1 MVVGFSSRI
10 RLNLYRLKQM
20 SFLMPLSGKAELRL
34 EKYNLLYGENMQMNV
49 RENIV
54 DYHLR
59 VLRRESMDTKSM
71 HSIHVCVRTSV
82 RPLPAP
88 GVTYDMVGIVPF
100 RSLYNLF
107 HFPETVNTIV
117 HFILHYE
124 KQFPV
129 PLLYLS

>member
-1 MVVGFSSRI
+1 
-10 RLNLYRLKQM
+10 
-20 SFLMPLSGKAELRL
+20 MPLLGKAELWL
-34 EKYNLLYGENMQMNV
+34 KKYHLLYGENMQMNV
-49 RENIV
+49 RDNIV

-59 VLRRESMDTKSM
+59 VLSTGSMDTKSM

-82 RPLPAP
+82 RPLPVP

-129 PLLYLS
+129 SLFYLS